1 MPSHYAHYRLG
12 RQVRLELTP
21 DAAEVVG
28 RWPSLYL
35 IGLHGPDILFYY
47 RGYRENPVNRLGY
60 ALHGETGEAFV
71 RWAMQVI
78 AAHPGQDA
86 HRAYAYGVLCHFAL
100 DESCHSI
107 VARQMAAGARL
118 LLHTDLAVSTTGV
131 AGPDKD
137 DFGNDVGTVYIAL
150 ADGAQSWCYLCHF
163 QGSRSKIRTAA
174 ADFALSLTV
183 RYLAGDDLSEGAL

>member
-1 MPSHYAHYRLG
+1 MSA
-12 RQVRLELTP
+12 QSTAK
-21 DAAEVVG
+21 AAVA
-28 RWPSLYL
+28 
-35 IGLHGPDILFYY
+35 
-47 RGYRENPVNRLGY
+47 
-60 ALHGETGEAFV
+60 ALKAQGKTISTA
-71 RWAMQVI
+71 
-78 AAHPGQDA
+78 
-86 HRAYAYGVLCHFAL
+86 
-100 DESCHSI
+100 ESCTGGLIAKKITDVSGASAVFHGGVVSYVNAVKHVVLGVSGEDLAQYGAVSEP

-174 ADFALSLTV
+174 ADFALSLTA